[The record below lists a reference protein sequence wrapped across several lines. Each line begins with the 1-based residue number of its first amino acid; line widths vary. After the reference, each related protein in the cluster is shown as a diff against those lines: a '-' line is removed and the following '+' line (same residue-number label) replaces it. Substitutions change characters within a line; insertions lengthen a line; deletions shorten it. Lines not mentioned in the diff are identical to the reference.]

1 MRGLAITPTAFGLA
15 PKKAKPSKNYG
26 PHPGTSSAE
35 AIPAGDHAVAS
46 PPSNLTPKNTPIA
59 SVEKD
64 MINEHCVAL
73 IKSEEIMAT
82 DEDSHCAQQ
91 LPEEWEDL
99 EKFVIVK
106 RDQESGGR
114 RSFQC
119 SLCGKVMDRSLVTMM
134 AHIEA
139 KHFREL
145 FTHICDVCQ
154 ESFKTKAILMSHLK
168 RAHKNLKTEMS
179 L

>member
-1 MRGLAITPTAFGLA
+1 MRGLAIAPAAFGPA
-15 PKKAKPSKNYG
+15 PKKARPSKYNG
-26 PHPGTSSAE
+26 LHPDETSSAE
-35 AIPAGDHAVAS
+35 AISPGDHAVAS
-46 PPSNLTPKNTPIA
+46 PSSNLTPTNTPIA

-73 IKSEEIMAT
+73 INSEEKVAT

-91 LPEEWEDL
+91 VPEEWEDL

-134 AHIEA
+134 AHVEA

-145 FTHICDVCQ
+145 FTHTCDVCQ
-154 ESFKTKAILMSHLK
+154 ETFKTKAILMSHIK
-168 RAHKNLKTEMS
+168 RIHKDQTL
-179 L
+179 